1 MKGETQLNKIAIVT
15 DSSCDLP
22 DDIIKKY
29 DIRFLSLRIIY
40 SDAEYR
46 DRIEISPEE
55 IYDRF
60 EIEIPK
66 SSLPSP
72 DDAIKLFKE
81 LEEEGYTHVLVVTIS
96 SGLSGT
102 NNMLKIIA
110 SEFENMTIEVI
121 DSKALSLGLGL
132 PVLEAA
138 KELNDSKDF
147 NNMVEKVRTAI
158 EKTRSYFVVGTL
170 EYLRKGGRIGK
181 VEGTIGDLLQI
192 KPVISINDEGIY
204 YTYKKVRGRKKSVR
218 ELYDIVS
225 EKAKE
230 KLIRVAV
237 VHGNAFDEAMELLDK
252 IKTLDNV
259 KETFF
264 GQISPV
270 MAVHAGP
277 GLIGVITSEV

>member
-1 MKGETQLNKIAIVT
+1 MNKIAIVT

-22 DDIIKKY
+22 DDIIKQY
-29 DIRFLSLRIIY
+29 GIRFLSLRIIY

-46 DRIEISPEE
+46 DRVEISPEE
-55 IYDRF
+55 IYDHF
-60 EIEIPK
+60 EVEIPK

-121 DSKALSLGLGL
+121 DSKSLSLGLGL

-138 KELNDSKDF
+138 KELDNSMDF
-147 NNMVEKVRTAI
+147 NSMVEKVKTAI
-158 EKTRSYFVVGTL
+158 ERTRGYFVVGTL

-192 KPVISINDEGIY
+192 KPVISINNEGIY
-204 YTYKKVRGRKKSVR
+204 YTYKKVRGRKKSIK

-230 KLIRVAV
+230 KWIRVAV
-237 VHGNAFDEAMELLDK
+237 VHGNAFDEAMGLLEN
-252 IKTLDNV
+252 IKTLENV